1 MCIYDLGEGQVVT
14 ESDTVSDTKVPDE
27 IKAFILV
34 KCQRCDSKS

>member
-1 MCIYDLGEGQVVT
+1 MVT
-14 ESDTVSDTKVPDE
+14 ESDTVSDTKVTVE